1 MRILT
6 SDCSGV
12 CRLGISLYPE
22 FASQEDNFAYLRR
35 AAEHGFDV
43 LFLALLGAKG
53 TYEEVVERYLPYTR
67 LAHELGFEI
76 FCDVNPMVLKRLG
89 VGISMFQGGIDLT
102 FFKEL
107 GIDAM
112 RLDLGMSDL
121 EEAALAK
128 NADGIKICING
139 AAVTDHVGAL
149 LSCGAPREALV
160 GCHNYYPHRYTG
172 VSLDYFMRGTE
183 HWAKRGMRLQAF
195 VSSNAPEAFG
205 PWPVTE
211 GLPTLEMHRDLP
223 TEVQLK
229 HFVMMGCVGDVLI
242 GNCFATDDELAAMER
257 ANSDRVR
264 FTTRLVDGLPQD
276 MARRLGMNL
285 SVRGDCTSGYMIRT
299 LESRMDPAPVEPFN
313 TVDIERGDVI
323 IDNRLYGQ
331 YAGEVQI
338 ALAPMKNSGKTNV
351 VGHIDDCEHVLLD
364 YLAAGT
370 RFAFDIVG

>member
-1 MRILT
+1 MTTLT
-6 SDCSGV
+6 KCRSGV

-22 FASQEDNFAYLRR
+22 FASREENFDYLRR
-35 AAEHGFDV
+35 AASHGFDV
-43 LFLALLGAKG
+43 LFLALLGADG

-67 LAHELGFEI
+67 LAHELGFEV

-89 VGISMFQGGIDLT
+89 VGISMFQGGIDLA

-149 LSCGAPREALV
+149 LALGAPREALV

-183 HWAKRGMRLQAF
+183 HWARRGMRLQAF

-211 GLPTLEMHRDLP
+211 GLPTLEMHRELP
-223 TEVQLK
+223 IEVQVK
-229 HFVMMGCVGDVLI
+229 HFVMMGCVSDVLI

-264 FTTRLVDGLPQD
+264 FTTRLVDGLPED

-285 SVRGDCTSGYMIRT
+285 SVRGDCTSGYMVRT

>member
-1 MRILT
+1 MKILT
-6 SDCSGV
+6 SERSGV

-43 LFLALLGAKG
+43 LFLALLGAQG
-53 TYEEVVERYLPYTR
+53 THEEIVERYLPYTR

-223 TEVQLK
+223 IEVQLK
-229 HFVMMGCVGDVLI
+229 HFVMMGCVSDVLI
-242 GNCFATDDELAAMER
+242 GNCFAIDDELAAMER

-264 FTTRLVDGLPQD
+264 FTTRLVDDLPRD

>member
-1 MRILT
+1 MKILT
-6 SDCSGV
+6 SERSGV

-172 VSLDYFMRGTE
+172 VSLDYFMLGTE

-223 TEVQLK
+223 IEVQLK
-229 HFVMMGCVGDVLI
+229 HFVMMGCVSDVLI

-264 FTTRLVDGLPQD
+264 FTTRLVDDLPED

-338 ALAPMKNSGKTNV
+338 ALAPMKSSGKTNV

>member
-6 SDCSGV
+6 SERSGV

>member
-1 MRILT
+1 MT
-6 SDCSGV
+6 SERSGV

-172 VSLDYFMRGTE
+172 VSLDYLMRGTE

-223 TEVQLK
+223 IEVQLK
-229 HFVMMGCVGDVLI
+229 HFVMMGCVSDVLI

-264 FTTRLVDGLPQD
+264 FTTRLVDGLPED

>member
-6 SDCSGV
+6 SERSGV

-172 VSLDYFMRGTE
+172 VSLDYLMRGTE

-223 TEVQLK
+223 IEVQLK

-264 FTTRLVDGLPQD
+264 FTTRLVNDLPED

>member
-1 MRILT
+1 MKILT
-6 SDCSGV
+6 SERSGV

-53 TYEEVVERYLPYTR
+53 TYEEIVERYLPYTR

-160 GCHNYYPHRYTG
+160 GFHNYYPHRYTG

>member
-1 MRILT
+1 MRILA
-6 SDCSGV
+6 SPARGR
-12 CRLGISLYPE
+12 CRLGVSLYPE
-22 FASQEDNFAYLRR
+22 FASQEDSLDYLRR
-35 AAEHGFDV
+35 AAAHGFDV
-43 LFLALLGAKG
+43 LFLALLGADG
-53 TYEEVVERYLPYTR
+53 TYGEVVERYLPYTR

-89 VGISMFQGGIDLT
+89 VGISVFQGGIDLG
-102 FFKEL
+102 FFREL

-149 LSCGAPREALV
+149 LACGAPREALV

-172 VSLDYFMRGTE
+172 VSLDYFMRGTR
-183 HWAKRGMRLQAF
+183 HWAERGMRLQAF
-195 VSSNAPEAFG
+195 VSSGAPGAFG

-223 TEVQLK
+223 IEVQVK
-229 HFVMMGCVGDVLI
+229 HFVMMGCVSDVLI
-242 GNCFATDDELAAMER
+242 GNCFATEEELAAMQR

-264 FTTRLVDGLPQD
+264 FTTRLVDGLPEE
-276 MARRLGMNL
+276 MARRLDMDL
-285 SVRGDCTSGYMIRT
+285 SVRGDCTGGYMVRT
-299 LESRMDPAPVEPFN
+299 LESRLDPAPVEPFN
-313 TVDIERGDVI
+313 TVDIARGDVI
-323 IDNRLYGQ
+323 VDNRLYGQ

-338 ALAPMKNSGKTNV
+338 ALAPMANSGKTNV
-351 VGHIDDCEHVLLD
+351 VGHIDEREHVLLD
-364 YLAAGT
+364 YLTGGT
-370 RFAFDIVG
+370 RFAFDIKR

>member
-6 SDCSGV
+6 SERSGV

-76 FCDVNPMVLKRLG
+76 FCDFNPMVLKRLG

-172 VSLDYFMRGTE
+172 VSLDYLMRGTE

-223 TEVQLK
+223 IEVQLK
-229 HFVMMGCVGDVLI
+229 HFVMMGCVSDVLI

-264 FTTRLVDGLPQD
+264 FTTRLVDGLPED

>member
-1 MRILT
+1 MKILT
-6 SDCSGV
+6 SERSGV

-195 VSSNAPEAFG
+195 VSSNALEAFG

>member
-211 GLPTLEMHRDLP
+211 GLPTLERHRDLP
-223 TEVQLK
+223 IEVQLK
-229 HFVMMGCVGDVLI
+229 HFVMMGCVSDVLI

-264 FTTRLVDGLPQD
+264 FTTRLVEGLPED

-313 TVDIERGDVI
+313 AVDIERGDVI

>member
-1 MRILT
+1 MILT
-6 SDCSGV
+6 SVRSGT

-35 AAEHGFDV
+35 AAGHGFDV

-121 EEAALAK
+121 EEAALAR
-128 NADGIKICING
+128 NAAGIKICING
-139 AAVTDHVGAL
+139 ASVTDHVGAL

-172 VSLDYFMRGTE
+172 VSLDYFMCGTE
-183 HWAKRGMRLQAF
+183 HWAKRGMRLQTF

-223 TEVQLK
+223 IEVQVK
-229 HFVMMGCVGDVLI
+229 HYVMMGCVSDVLI
-242 GNCFATDDELAAMER
+242 GNCFATDEELAAMER
-257 ANSDRVR
+257 ANTDRVR
-264 FTTRLVDGLPQD
+264 FTARLVDGLPED
-276 MARRLGMNL
+276 MARRLGMSL
-285 SVRGDCTSGYMIRT
+285 SVRGDCTSGYMVRT

-313 TVDIERGDVI
+313 MVDIERGDVI

-338 ALAPMKNSGKTNV
+338 ALQPMKNSGKTNV
-351 VGHIDDCEHVLLD
+351 VGHIDEREHVLLD

>member
-12 CRLGISLYPE
+12 CRLGISLYLE

-223 TEVQLK
+223 IEVQLK

-264 FTTRLVDGLPQD
+264 FTTRLVNDLPRD

>member
-223 TEVQLK
+223 IEVQLK

-264 FTTRLVDGLPQD
+264 FTTRLVNDLPED

-351 VGHIDDCEHVLLD
+351 VGYIDDCEHVLLD

>member
-1 MRILT
+1 MKILT
-6 SDCSGV
+6 SERSGV

-112 RLDLGMSDL
+112 RLDLG
-121 EEAALAK
+121 EAALAK

>member
-6 SDCSGV
+6 SERSGV

-43 LFLALLGAKG
+43 LFLALLGEKG

-195 VSSNAPEAFG
+195 VSSNASETFG

-223 TEVQLK
+223 IEVQLK
-229 HFVMMGCVGDVLI
+229 HFVMMGCVSDVLI
-242 GNCFATDDELAAMER
+242 GNCFATDEELTAMER

-364 YLAAGT
+364 CLVAGT

>member
-6 SDCSGV
+6 KGHLRA
-12 CRLGISLYPE
+12 CRLGVSLYPE
-22 FASQEDNFAYLRR
+22 FASQEENFGYLRR
-35 AAEHGFDV
+35 AAAHGFDV

-53 TYEEVVERYLPYTR
+53 DYREVVDRYLPYTR

-128 NADGIKICING
+128 NSDGIKICING
-139 AAVTDHVGAL
+139 AAASDHVGAL
-149 LSCGAPREALV
+149 LECGAPREALV

-183 HWAKRGMRLQAF
+183 HWARRGMRLQTF
-195 VSSNAPEAFG
+195 VSSSSPKAFG

-223 TEVQLK
+223 IETQLK
-229 HFVMMGCVGDVLI
+229 HYVMMGCVSDVLV
-242 GNCFATDDELAAMER
+242 GNCFATEDELMAMER

-264 FTTRLVDGLPQD
+264 FTTRLVDGLPED
-276 MARRLGMNL
+276 MARRLGMDL
-285 SVRGDCTSGYMIRT
+285 SVRGDCTSGYMVRT

-351 VGHIDDCEHVLLD
+351 VGHIDEREHVLLD
-364 YLAAGT
+364 YLSAGT
-370 RFAFDIVG
+370 RFAFDV

>member
-6 SDCSGV
+6 SERSGV

-172 VSLDYFMRGTE
+172 VSLDYLMRGTE

-223 TEVQLK
+223 IEVQLK
-229 HFVMMGCVGDVLI
+229 HFVMMGCVSDVLI

-264 FTTRLVDGLPQD
+264 FTTRLVDGLPED

>member
-6 SDCSGV
+6 SERSGV

-172 VSLDYFMRGTE
+172 VSLDYLMRGTE

-223 TEVQLK
+223 IEVQLK
-229 HFVMMGCVGDVLI
+229 HFVMMGCVSDVLI

-264 FTTRLVDGLPQD
+264 FTTRLVNDLPED

>member
-6 SDCSGV
+6 SERSGV

-53 TYEEVVERYLPYTR
+53 TYEEVVERHLPYTR

-172 VSLDYFMRGTE
+172 VSLDYLMRGTE

-223 TEVQLK
+223 IEVQLK
-229 HFVMMGCVGDVLI
+229 HFVMMGCVSDVLI

-264 FTTRLVDGLPQD
+264 FTTRLVDGLPED

>member
-6 SDCSGV
+6 SERSGV

-22 FASQEDNFAYLRR
+22 FASAEENFDYLRR
-35 AAEHGFDV
+35 AAAHGFDV
-43 LFLALLGAKG
+43 LFLALLGADG

-128 NADGIKICING
+128 NADGIKVCING

-195 VSSNAPEAFG
+195 VSSDAPEAFG
-205 PWPVTE
+205 PWSVTE

-223 TEVQLK
+223 IEVQLK
-229 HFVMMGCVGDVLI
+229 HFVMMGCVSDVLI

>member
-6 SDCSGV
+6 SERSGV

-172 VSLDYFMRGTE
+172 VSLDYLMRGTE

-223 TEVQLK
+223 IEVQLK

-264 FTTRLVDGLPQD
+264 FTTRLVDGLPED

>member
-1 MRILT
+1 M
-6 SDCSGV
+6 
-12 CRLGISLYPE
+12 
-22 FASQEDNFAYLRR
+22 
-35 AAEHGFDV
+35 
-43 LFLALLGAKG
+43 ALLGAKG

-223 TEVQLK
+223 IEVQLK

-264 FTTRLVDGLPQD
+264 FTTRLVNDLPRD

>member
-1 MRILT
+1 MKILT
-6 SDCSGV
+6 SERFGV

>member
-1 MRILT
+1 MT

-128 NADGIKICING
+128 NADGIKICITRRRRDRTTWVRCSP
-139 AAVTDHVGAL
+139 AV
-149 LSCGAPREALV
+149 PRARRSWVATTTIRTATL
-160 GCHNYYPHRYTG
+160 G

-195 VSSNAPEAFG
+195 VSSNAPGGVRSLA
-205 PWPVTE
+205 VTE

-223 TEVQLK
+223 IEVQLK

-264 FTTRLVDGLPQD
+264 FTTRLVNDLPGTW
-276 MARRLGMNL
+276 R
-285 SVRGDCTSGYMIRT
+285 
-299 LESRMDPAPVEPFN
+299 
-313 TVDIERGDVI
+313 DVW
-323 IDNRLYGQ
+323 
-331 YAGEVQI
+331 A
-338 ALAPMKNSGKTNV
+338 
-351 VGHIDDCEHVLLD
+351 
-364 YLAAGT
+364 
-370 RFAFDIVG
+370 

>member
-1 MRILT
+1 M
-6 SDCSGV
+6 
-12 CRLGISLYPE
+12 SLYPE
-22 FASQEDNFAYLRR
+22 FASQEENFGYLRR
-35 AAEHGFDV
+35 AAAHGFDV

-53 TYEEVVERYLPYTR
+53 DYREVVDRYLPYTR

-128 NADGIKICING
+128 NSDGIKICING
-139 AAVTDHVGAL
+139 AAASDHVGAL
-149 LSCGAPREALV
+149 LECGAPREALV

-183 HWAKRGMRLQAF
+183 HWARRGMRLQTF
-195 VSSNAPEAFG
+195 VSSSSPKAFG

-223 TEVQLK
+223 IETQLK
-229 HFVMMGCVGDVLI
+229 HYVMMGCVSDVLV
-242 GNCFATDDELAAMER
+242 GNCFATEDELMAMER

-264 FTTRLVDGLPQD
+264 FTTRLVDGLPED
-276 MARRLGMNL
+276 MARRLGMDL
-285 SVRGDCTSGYMIRT
+285 SVRGDCTSGYMVRT

-323 IDNRLYGQ
+323 VDNRLYGQ

-351 VGHIDDCEHVLLD
+351 VGHIDEREHVLLD
-364 YLAAGT
+364 YLSAGT
-370 RFAFDIVG
+370 RFAFDV

>member
-223 TEVQLK
+223 IEVQFK

-264 FTTRLVDGLPQD
+264 FTTRLVNDLPED

-299 LESRMDPAPVEPFN
+299 LESRMDPAPVETFN

>member
-22 FASQEDNFAYLRR
+22 FASQEDNFAYLHR

-89 VGISMFQGGIDLT
+89 VGISMLQGGIDLT

-211 GLPTLEMHRDLP
+211 GLPTLEMHRDFP
-223 TEVQLK
+223 IEVQLK

-264 FTTRLVDGLPQD
+264 FTTRLANDLPQD

>member
-1 MRILT
+1 MKILT
-6 SDCSGV
+6 SERSGV

-22 FASQEDNFAYLRR
+22 FAFQEDNFAYLRR

-223 TEVQLK
+223 IEVQLK

-264 FTTRLVDGLPQD
+264 FTTRLVNDLPED
-276 MARRLGMNL
+276 MARRLGMSL

>member
-1 MRILT
+1 MKILT
-6 SDCSGV
+6 SERSGV

-313 TVDIERGDVI
+313 TVDIECGDVI

>member
-1 MRILT
+1 MKILT
-6 SDCSGV
+6 SERSGV

-22 FASQEDNFAYLRR
+22 FTSQEDNFAYLRR

-172 VSLDYFMRGTE
+172 VSLDYLMRGTE

-223 TEVQLK
+223 IEVQLK
-229 HFVMMGCVGDVLI
+229 HFVMMGCVSDVLI

-264 FTTRLVDGLPQD
+264 FTTRLVDGLPED

>member
-1 MRILT
+1 MRTLT
-6 SDCSGV
+6 SERSGV

-22 FASQEDNFAYLRR
+22 FASAEENFDYLRR
-35 AAEHGFDV
+35 AAAHGFDV
-43 LFLALLGAKG
+43 LFLALLGADG

-223 TEVQLK
+223 IEVQLK
-229 HFVMMGCVGDVLI
+229 HFVMMGCVSDVLI

-264 FTTRLVDGLPQD
+264 FTTRLVDGLPED

-351 VGHIDDCEHVLLD
+351 VGHIDGCEHVLLD

>member
-1 MRILT
+1 MKILT
-6 SDCSGV
+6 SERSGV

-264 FTTRLVDGLPQD
+264 FTTRLVNDLPRD

>member
-242 GNCFATDDELAAMER
+242 VTGTLGCHGATILNLRE
-257 ANSDRVR
+257 
-264 FTTRLVDGLPQD
+264 GLGLDD

>member
-1 MRILT
+1 MKILT
-6 SDCSGV
+6 SERSGV

-264 FTTRLVDGLPQD
+264 FTTRLVDGLPED

>member
-6 SDCSGV
+6 SERSGV

-172 VSLDYFMRGTE
+172 VSLDYLMRGTE

-223 TEVQLK
+223 IEVQLK
-229 HFVMMGCVGDVLI
+229 HFVMMGCVRDVLI

-264 FTTRLVDGLPQD
+264 FTTRLVNDLPQD